1 LVGLLVGLACL
12 PCSSWGARARK
23 GSRGPGKA
31 DIEKFVR
38 TVELDKRT
46 YEFDHDGDG
55 VIDMYVFPL
64 LTTEPDLETEY
75 VTLEEAVRN
84 NRVILRENR
93 RNRSPNKKD
102 PPSSYDIVAQFGG
115 GYGRSGGYGG
125 YGGSRG
131 YGGGY
136 GGSTYYGRGSML
148 GGGYQSRGL
157 GRGGMMGGRYGG
169 YGGYG
174 GSRGYGGGYRRYS
187 GYGGYDNSRRLGGY
201 GKSNQDRDDLL
212 GSNSGT
218 MAAAA
223 GALDSRIMSGAQ
235 SGGNQRAA
243 EEPELDVKAFCFE
256 KWRLIE
262 ESRRMG
268 DSDLFT
274 FLGMA
279 SPAIRKELVS
289 FANQENIHIT
299 IEMELRRFGVV
310 SKTMAM
316 ADVFQDEDI
325 QRVIAYYT
333 TASDKVLS
341 ENKQLAG
348 MVVAG
353 RCRILCADVYSS
365 PKLFKKMI
373 RQLMQSAALG
383 VYRADEKSRR
393 AAGQAEAE
401 RFLEELKQFKKCKKE
416 SPQTYRLFASR
427 IVGGAEVVSDEA
439 DTKVVHLEAYP
450 R

>member
-1 LVGLLVGLACL
+1 LVGLGCL
-12 PCSSWGARARK
+12 PCGRAAARGRK
-23 GSRGPGKA
+23 AGRGPGKA

-55 VIDMYVFPL
+55 VVDMYVFPL

-174 GSRGYGGGYRRYS
+174 GSRGYGGGYGGYRGYS
-187 GYGGYDNSRRLGGY
+187 GGYGGSRGFGGY
-201 GKSNQDRDDLL
+201 GKSDRDRDNLL
-212 GSNSGT
+212 SSNSGT
-218 MAAAA
+218 MVAA
-223 GALDSRIMSGAQ
+223 GGPLRSRIMSDGEDQ
-235 SGGNQRAA
+235 QAA

-268 DSDLFT
+268 DSELFT

-299 IEMELRRFGVV
+299 IEMELRRLGVV

-353 RCRILCADVYSS
+353 RNRVLCADVYSS

-383 VYRADEKSRR
+383 VYRANEKGRR
-393 AAGQAEAE
+393 VVGQTEAAK
-401 RFLEELKQFKKCKKE
+401 FLEELKQFKNCKKE

-427 IVGGAEVVSDEA
+427 IVGGAEVVSGEA
-439 DTKVVHLEAYP
+439 NTKVVHLEAYP

>member
-1 LVGLLVGLACL
+1 
-12 PCSSWGARARK
+12 
-23 GSRGPGKA
+23 
-31 DIEKFVR
+31 
-38 TVELDKRT
+38 VELDEHT
-46 YEFDHDGDG
+46 YEFDHDSDG
-55 VIDMYVFPL
+55 VVDMYVFPL

-84 NRVILRENR
+84 NRVILRENQ

-131 YGGGY
+131 YGGG
-136 GGSTYYGRGSML
+136 SAYYSRGSML

-169 YGGYG
+169 GYGGRYGGSRGYGGGYRGYGGGYG
-174 GSRGYGGGYRRYS
+174 GSRGYGGGYGGSR
-187 GYGGYDNSRRLGGY
+187 GYGGY
-201 GKSNQDRDDLL
+201 GKSEQGSDDLL
-212 GSNSGT
+212 NSDSGT
-218 MAAAA
+218 MVAA
-223 GALDSRIMSGAQ
+223 GGALGSRILSDGE
-235 SGGNQRAA
+235 NQQAA
-243 EEPELDVKAFCFE
+243 GEPELDVKAFCFE

-268 DSDLFT
+268 DSEYFAY
-274 FLGMA
+274 LGMA

-289 FANQENIHIT
+289 FANQKNIHIA
-299 IEMELRRFGVV
+299 IEMELRRLGVV
-310 SKTMAM
+310 SKTMAL

-325 QRVIAYYT
+325 QKVIDYYT
-333 TASDKVLS
+333 TASNKVLS
-341 ENKQLAG
+341 QNKQLAG

-353 RCRILCADVYSS
+353 RSRILCADVYSS

-383 VYRADEKSRR
+383 VYRADEKGRQVV
-393 AAGQAEAE
+393 GQAEAAK
-401 RFLEELKQFKKCKKE
+401 FLEELRRFKNCKKE